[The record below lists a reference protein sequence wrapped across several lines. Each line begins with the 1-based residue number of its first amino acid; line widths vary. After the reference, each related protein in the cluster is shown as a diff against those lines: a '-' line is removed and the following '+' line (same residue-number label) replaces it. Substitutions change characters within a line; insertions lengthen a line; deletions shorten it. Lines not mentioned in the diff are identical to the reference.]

1 MQNTAER
8 YGIPSDNIVTFV
20 EDMETGGYA
29 PDATNALRRL
39 NEVTRKWE
47 QREKRKR
54 QQEGPPEIKRQHAKE
69 EFI

>member
-1 MQNTAER
+1 
-8 YGIPSDNIVTFV
+8 
-20 EDMETGGYA
+20 METGGYA